1 VYTGCAPVD
10 ISSGDRR
17 TGHDSAA
24 RAVDAGGRRAYPCRP
39 FSDQCIQL
47 FLVQFP

>member
-17 TGHDSAA
+17 AVRDRAA
-24 RAVDAGGRRAYPCRP
+24 CAVDAGGRRAYSCRP
-39 FSDQCIQL
+39 FSDQCIRL